1 MPVCPAVVRHC
12 ANYDRVFR
20 EFERRQCGLR
30 RGLVQMTGRD
40 EVSGDEMEG
49 TVLLS
54 DTGACGTIVRGME
67 QTNDYNEAGGGVGDG
82 GGGGLG
88 NAGAG
93 TAGDLCVV
101 RPALTVSQRARDYHY
116 QPQDKPGF
124 VKTVQKKVRDSCA
137 CSGRCV
143 KTVITSKLP
152 ILTWLPSYNLR
163 QSLLGDI
170 IAGVTVA
177 IMHIP
182 QGMAYAL
189 LAGLPPITG
198 LYMAF
203 FPLLV
208 YSVLG
213 TSRHCSMG
221 TFAVVCLMTRKVVEE
236 LATAP
241 DVPPTAAFSIGDG
254 GLMDNTTAAAVTYTP
269 VQVAAAV
276 ALMIGIVQVVLG
288 LLQLG
293 SLCVFLSDM
302 LVSGFTTGAAVHV
315 MTSQIKYLFGL
326 QVQRYNGPL
335 KIIYTYKDIISQL
348 LHANPAAMVISGLTI
363 ATLAFNNEVLKPW
376 VRTKT
381 KIPVPIELLVV
392 IGGTVASYFG
402 HLNDN
407 YNIRIVGEIPTGI
420 PAPTPPPFE
429 LLPKVVVDSIVIS
442 IVAYTVSYSMS
453 KIFAKKHNYQVDATQ
468 ELYALGIS
476 NVFGSFFGCG
486 PIAASL
492 SRSLIQEAVGGATQ
506 ITSFICC
513 GLIVLVLLFIGPV
526 FETLP
531 NCVLSSIIVVALKG
545 MFLQVHELKRIWKV
559 SRMDASIWLSS
570 FLGVVIIDIDYG
582 LLIGIIVSLVVLLC
596 RSQQPK
602 TARFG
607 HIANTD
613 LYLDV
618 TKYSSAVEIPSV
630 SIFHFGGP
638 VHFANTEYFR
648 TQLETITGLNPSI
661 MSHKKKML
669 EKEQTPEQDDT
680 QQSNKEV
687 NGSVASEGH
696 EKEPNKLVMLFKN
709 KRNGKKPKDLTIS
722 MPEIKHIIIEMSSVS
737 YIDSSAGKLLV
748 QLYKDYN
755 AAGISF
761 SLAASS
767 ENVLDSLEECEA
779 TKVIPSENIFHST
792 HDAVTILTCMDSS
805 ATNSTKL

>member
-1 MPVCPAVVRHC
+1 MA
-12 ANYDRVFR
+12 
-20 EFERRQCGLR
+20 
-30 RGLVQMTGRD
+30 GRD
-40 EVSGDEMEG
+40 VTSEDEMEE

-54 DTGACGTIVRGME
+54 ETGACGTIVRGME
-67 QTNDYNEAGGGVGDG
+67 QTNDFNEAGGGGRVGDG
-82 GGGGLG
+82 GGRVG

-93 TAGDLCVV
+93 SVGDLCVV
-101 RPALTVSQRARDYHY
+101 RPALTVFQRARDYHY

-124 VKTVQKKVRDSCA
+124 AKTVQKKVRDSCA
-137 CSGRCV
+137 CSGRCI
-143 KTVITSKLP
+143 KSAIISKLP
-152 ILTWLPSYNLR
+152 ILTWLPTYNPR

-236 LATAP
+236 LAS
-241 DVPPTAAFSIGDG
+241 PPEERPSAATGIGD
-254 GLMDNTTAAAVTYTP
+254 LMDNTTAGPDTLATYTP
-269 VQVAAAV
+269 VQVATAV
-276 ALMIGIVQVVLG
+276 ALMIGIVQVILG
-288 LLQLG
+288 MLQLG

-335 KIIYTYKDIISQL
+335 KIIYTFKDIISQV

-407 YNIRIVGEIPTGI
+407 YSIRIVGEIPTGI
-420 PAPTPPPFE
+420 PSPSLPPFE
-429 LLPKVVVDSIVIS
+429 LMPKVVVDSIVIS

-453 KIFAKKHNYQVDATQ
+453 KIFAKRHNYQVDATQ

-492 SRSLIQEAVGGATQ
+492 SRSLIQEAVGGVTQ

-531 NCVLSSIIVVALKG
+531 NCVLSSIILVALKG
-545 MFLQVHELKRIWKV
+545 MFLQVNDLKRIWKV
-559 SRMDASIWLSS
+559 SRLDATIWLSS

-582 LLIGIIVSLVVLLC
+582 LLIGIIVSLLVLLC

-618 TKYSSAVEIPSV
+618 AKYSSAVEVPSV

-648 TQLETITGLNPSI
+648 TQLETVTGLNPSI
-661 MSHKKKML
+661 ISNTKNKL
-669 EKEQTPEQDDT
+669 EKAQTPEQEDPH
-680 QQSNKEV
+680 QQNKEA
-687 NGSVASEGH
+687 NGSVTGEGH

-709 KRNGKKPKDLTIS
+709 KKNGKKPKDLTIS
-722 MPEIKHIIIEMSSVS
+722 IPETKHIIVEMSSVS

-767 ENVLDSLEECEA
+767 ENVLDTLEECEA
-779 TKVIPSENIFHST
+779 TKVIPPENIFHST
-792 HDAVTILTCMDSS
+792 HDAVTILTCMDST
-805 ATNSTKL
+805 AAAGGNSTKL

>member
-1 MPVCPAVVRHC
+1 MVRHSYV
-12 ANYDRVFR
+12 AKRDPLLTITVTD
-20 EFERRQCGLR
+20 LW
-30 RGLVQMTGRD
+30 GR
-40 EVSGDEMEG
+40 
-49 TVLLS
+49 LS
-54 DTGACGTIVRGME
+54 CSETGACGTIVRGME

-82 GGGGLG
+82 EDRGVG

-93 TAGDLCVV
+93 SAGDFCVV

-124 VKTVQKKVRDSCA
+124 AKTVQKKVRDSCV
-137 CSGRCV
+137 CSGSCL
-143 KTVITSKLP
+143 KTAITSKLP
-152 ILTWLPSYNLR
+152 ILTWLPTYNPR

-208 YSVLG
+208 YSILG

-236 LATAP
+236 MATAP
-241 DVPPTAAFSIGDG
+241 DKHPTAASSVGD
-254 GLMDNTTAAAVTYTP
+254 LIDNTTAAANPLTYTP
-269 VQVAAAV
+269 VQVSAAV
-276 ALMIGIVQVVLG
+276 ALMIGIVQVILG

-326 QVQRYNGPL
+326 KVQGYNGPL
-335 KIIYTYKDIISQL
+335 KIIYTYKDIISQV

-420 PAPTPPPFE
+420 PSPTLPPFE
-429 LLPKVVVDSIVIS
+429 LLPRMVVDSIVIS

-453 KIFAKKHNYQVDATQ
+453 KIFAKRHNYQVDATQ
-468 ELYALGIS
+468 ELYALGLS

-492 SRSLIQEAVGGATQ
+492 SRSLIQEAVGGVTQ

-513 GLIVLVLLFIGPV
+513 GIIVLVLLFIGPV

-545 MFLQVHELKRIWKV
+545 MFLQVNDLKRIWKV
-559 SRMDASIWLSS
+559 SRMDATIWLSS

-582 LLIGIIVSLVVLLC
+582 LLIGIIVSLLVLLC

-618 TKYSSAVEIPSV
+618 AKYSSAVEIPSV

-638 VHFANTEYFR
+638 VHFANIEYFR
-648 TQLETITGLNPSI
+648 TQLETVTGLNPSI
-661 MSHKKKML
+661 ISDKKNIL
-669 EKEQTPEQDDT
+669 EKAQTSEDDT
-680 QQSNKEV
+680 HQPNMEA
-687 NGSVASEGH
+687 NGSVTSEGH

-709 KRNGKKPKDLTIS
+709 MKNGKKPKDLTIS
-722 MPEIKHIIIEMSSVS
+722 IPETKHIIIEMSSVS
-737 YIDSSAGKLLV
+737 YIDSSAGKLLI

-767 ENVLDSLEECEA
+767 ENVLDTLEECEA
-779 TKVIPSENIFHST
+779 TKVIPPEHIFHST
-792 HDAVTILTCMDSS
+792 HDAVTILTSMDSS
-805 ATNSTKL
+805 ATAGGNSTKL